1 MMPIQIKF
9 GVERSRLVMRG
20 CVGGLA
26 AIIFVLTN
34 VIEAGTVKEI
44 VALLDRINESV
55 FNVGG
60 VILTLVLVIVS
71 CGISCGI
78 MQKKEF

>member
-9 GVERSRLVMRG
+9 GVERSRLVMLG

-44 VALLDRINESV
+44 AAQLDRIKESV

>member
-9 GVERSRLVMRG
+9 GVERSRLVMLG

-44 VALLDRINESV
+44 AAQLDRINESA
-55 FNVGG
+55 FF
-60 VILTLVLVIVS
+60 I
-71 CGISCGI
+71 
-78 MQKKEF
+78 